1 MQEDDLNPQDLNAD
15 NAAASI
21 DPAQNVAVDSPEQQQ
36 RRCCPCFFPRQLSG
50 VSKKTQTTKTTRDS
64 SARSTTAGAEETET
78 GAAADTSSHEEMINA
93 LLATVSSTRRIP
105 PPPPPPAALEVEW
118 HPSDDD
124 DSLIDMQVGDTTQSL
139 ASSFWGTIVEPG
151 TELPLSKASSS
162 QASSAQAVQECR
174 RKSDSPPQNLQTEVD
189 QIVQQTLDSVQRRRR
204 MLQRPP
210 DVIWIVPESNQRIEG
225 SERTRRRENIRGDGS
240 SQGKYF
246 L

>member
-93 LLATVSSTRRIP
+93 LLATVSSTRRI